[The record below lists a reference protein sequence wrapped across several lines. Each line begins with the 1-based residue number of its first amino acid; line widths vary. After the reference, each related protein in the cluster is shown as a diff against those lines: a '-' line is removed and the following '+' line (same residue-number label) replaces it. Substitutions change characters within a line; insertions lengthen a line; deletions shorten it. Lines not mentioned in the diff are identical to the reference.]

1 MTDIAAKSANSMK
14 EKRAYEGAND
24 ASQDIQKDLQ
34 TLQQDVSKLAA
45 QLAQL
50 AGAKGADALRIARAN
65 IDGVVSEA
73 GAKGREAAEA
83 VRDVRDNL
91 ANAVDESITNRP
103 YTTLAMALA
112 LGFVFGATWRR

>member
-1 MTDIAAKSANSMK
+1 MSDFAAKAANS
-14 EKRAYEGAND
+14 EKRAYEGASD
-24 ASQDIQKDLQ
+24 SSQDVQKDLQ
-34 TLQQDVSKLAA
+34 ALQQDVSRLAA
-45 QLAQL
+45 QLTQI
-50 AGAKGADALRIARAN
+50 AGAKGADAWRTARAN
-65 IDGVVSEA
+65 IDGMVSEA
-73 GAKGREAAEA
+73 GAKGKEAAEA

>member
-91 ANAVDESITNRP
+91 ANAIDESITKRP

>member
-1 MTDIAAKSANSMK
+1 MAEFASKAANSIK
-14 EKRAYEGAND
+14 EKTAYEGAANS
-24 ASQDIQKDLQ
+24 SQDIQKDLQ
-34 TLQQDVSKLAA
+34 TLQQDVSKLAS

-50 AGAKGADALRIARAN
+50 AGAKGADAWRIARSN

-73 GAKGREAAEA
+73 GAKGKEAADA

-103 YTTLAMALA
+103 YTTLALALA
-112 LGFVFGATWRR
+112 MGFVFGATWRR

>member
-1 MTDIAAKSANSMK
+1 MTDIAAKSVNSMK